1 MCGPTYLYRHY
12 RLFYY
17 NSIQSSYYIDDS
29 TVTYS
34 SGKVENFEKLTY
46 QTLPYGYGKDT
57 GGGKT
62 LDMLKTIVNRF
73 GSVYSFSGSY
83 RANAWTLNINRENTY
98 VNYSPSS
105 VTPSQTILTGSYIIN
120 FKK

>member
-17 NSIQSSYYIDDS
+17 SIQSSYYIDDS

-34 SGKVENFEKLTY
+34 PGKVENFEKLTY
-46 QTLPYGYGKDT
+46 QTLPCGYGKDT
-57 GGGKT
+57 GGCKT
-62 LDMLKTIVNRF
+62 LDILQTVVNRF

-83 RANAWTLNINRENTY
+83 RANTWTLNINRENTD

-105 VTPSQTILTGSYIIN
+105 VTPSQTIITGSYIMN
-120 FKK
+120 CKK

>member
-1 MCGPTYLYRHY
+1 MCGPTYLYRRY

-46 QTLPYGYGKDT
+46 QTLPCGYGKDT
-57 GGGKT
+57 GGCKT
-62 LDMLKTIVNRF
+62 LDILQTVVNRF

-83 RANAWTLNINRENTY
+83 RANTWTLNIDRENS
-98 VNYSPSS
+98 VRICNPSS
-105 VTPSQTILTGSYIIN
+105 VTPSQTIFTGI
-120 FKK
+120 